1 MRYCSADDDDSWTQ
15 IEKISDGLGECLN
28 LKRLYLG
35 ENLLSR
41 LPATLGNLTRLVVLD
56 LR

>member
-1 MRYCSADDDDSWTQ
+1 MRYCSADDDYSWTQ